1 VCAQASSMQ
10 SCPQRYDSWAIEKYI
25 GHQGEVIR
33 KGMDAFNKTQRAAWS
48 LPSLEG
54 AARKHCL

>member
-1 VCAQASSMQ
+1 MQ